1 MSADKN
7 NAPREGSALFAYGTL
22 TFDEVMVAVLGRAGP
37 ALDATLEGFERR
49 VIRGATYPGIAPRD
63 GAEVR
68 GRLWT
73 GLSAAELARLDNF
86 EGSMYR
92 REAVVV
98 RTADGPREAMAYVIR
113 PPYRW
118 MLTSHRWEPQTFR
131 ARSLAAYV
139 ERARDG

>member
-1 MSADKN
+1 MSEKN
-7 NAPREGSALFAYGTL
+7 TSRPGERSPLFAYGTL
-22 TFDEVMVAVLGRAGP
+22 TFDEVMEAVLGRAGP
-37 ALDATLEGFERR
+37 AIEAVLDGYERR
-49 VIRGATYPGIAPRD
+49 VMRGATYPGIAPRED
-63 GAEVR
+63 GQVR

-73 GLSAAELARLDNF
+73 DLSPAELVRLDEF

-98 RTADGPREAMAYVIR
+98 ETPQGRRDAMAYVIR

-118 MLTSHRWEPQTFR
+118 MMTSRRWEPETFR
-131 ARSLAAYV
+131 SRSLAAYV